1 MEECNKDLRQLKL
14 QQFIQQAG
22 VTAGPPDPEQWENPY
37 LQDPYLQDP
46 SAQWDHPYPTDPYDR
61 YLSNAGIMEDDLN
74 EAVSVC

>member
-22 VTAGPPDPEQWENPY
+22 VTAGPPDSDQWENPY
-37 LQDPYLQDP
+37 PLHP
-46 SAQWDHPYPTDPYDR
+46 SDR